1 MNMLYLSGPYLPLA
15 IKTGIVSGILALT
28 EGIAVE
34 RTFSAL
40 KNYQVDGNKE
50 MMAIGLMNM
59 AGSCSSCYVRTG
71 SFSRSAVNYNA
82 GATAVL
88 ITLLFLMP
96 LFYYTP
102 IVGVSVFKILL
113 HVTRPNTGVLGNIP
127 GTHVYQNMN
136 RYRTAVRIPS
146 FLILAVEA
154 PIYFANSTY
163 LQERLVSKPTK
174 KLLLPEFA
182 AAAAASA
189 LLMRPATAA
198 DRGARRADRGWWRDL
213 LLLLIEAAPVEMG
226 GGGRRSGMGGWI
238 IC

>member
-59 AGSCSSCYVRTG
+59 AGSCSSCYVTTDKFYFYRII
-71 SFSRSAVNYNA
+71 FSISSKLQCWGYSCANHPAVSNA
-82 GATAVL
+82 TVL
-88 ITLLFLMP
+88 LHPHCHLSLAIA
-96 LFYYTP
+96 
-102 IVGVSVFKILL
+102 VGVSVFKILL

-163 LQERLVSKPTK
+163 LQERR
-174 KLLLPEFA
+174 
-182 AAAAASA
+182 AASRSGMVA
-189 LLMRPATAA
+189 RPPAAA
-198 DRGARRADRGWWRDL
+198 DRGSAGRNGW
-213 LLLLIEAAPVEMG
+213 
-226 GGGRRSGMGGWI
+226 GGRRSGWAGGI

>member
-28 EGIAVE
+28 EGIAVG
-34 RTFSAL
+34 RTFAAL
-40 KNYQVDGNKE
+40 KNYQVDGKKE

-59 AGSCSSCYVRTG
+59 AGSCSSCYVTTDKFYFYRII
-71 SFSRSAVNYNA
+71 FSISSKLQCWGYSCANHPAVSNA
-82 GATAVL
+82 TVL
-88 ITLLFLMP
+88 LHPHCHLSLAIA
-96 LFYYTP
+96 
-102 IVGVSVFKILL
+102 VGVSVFKILL

-163 LQERLVSKPTK
+163 LQERILRWIREEEEMIETNQ
-174 KLLLPEFA
+174 ETA
-182 AAAAASA
+182 AA
-189 LLMRPATAA
+189 
-198 DRGARRADRGWWRDL
+198 GVCCCCCYL
-213 LLLLIEAAPVEMG
+213 LLLLIEAAPVG
-226 GGGRRSGMGGWI
+226 DGWV
-238 IC
+238 